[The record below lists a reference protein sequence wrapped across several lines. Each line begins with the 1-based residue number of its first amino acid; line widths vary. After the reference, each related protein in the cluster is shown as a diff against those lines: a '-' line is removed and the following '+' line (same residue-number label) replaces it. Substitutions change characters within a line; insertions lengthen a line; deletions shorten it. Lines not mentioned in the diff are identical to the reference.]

1 VAEGIF
7 QPDLSVRA
15 SLMDVGCFCAG
26 LHCES
31 GVWSMLF
38 GLLMWDCL
46 FTDVPDTLRTQFQLA
61 PLDLNTPHFYEVAVF
76 ASEDPL
82 VHSKAGTPHAM
93 PVLKCMVSLDN
104 QAY

>member
-1 VAEGIF
+1 MEVTESSGWRRASS
-7 QPDLSVRA
+7 DLTYQWA

-46 FTDVPDTLRTQFQLA
+46 FTDIPDTLRTQFQLA
-61 PLDLNTPHFYEVAVF
+61 PLDLNTPHFYEVA
-76 ASEDPL
+76 AL
-82 VHSKAGTPHAM
+82 AM
-93 PVLKCMVSLDN
+93 FIC
-104 QAY
+104 